1 MRDQETDLP
10 DFRRLFM
17 EKLCM
22 SGKVSAPHSCD
33 IRPSLNRITIS
44 IARKDDS
51 VVGEKSYIVACLS
64 RKALCNC
71 GETRHFDSGGSW
83 F

>member
-44 IARKDDS
+44 IAPKGRFRGRRK
-51 VVGEKSYIVACLS
+51 ELYCCLPQ
-64 RKALCNC
+64 
-71 GETRHFDSGGSW
+71 
-83 F
+83 